1 MSKQIRRPRSRSNE
15 IQKNFMDWWS
25 YQYNEIMLS
34 RDFVALDSNSKEISK
49 ETFLKELSEGSYS
62 DSLRIR

>member
-1 MSKQIRRPRSRSNE
+1 MSKQIRRPRSNPNE
-15 IQKNFMDWWS
+15 TKKNFMDWWS

-49 ETFLKELSEGSYS
+49 ETFLKELSEGIIP
-62 DSLRIR
+62 IRLES

>member
-1 MSKQIRRPRSRSNE
+1 MSKQIRDPE
-15 IQKNFMDWWS
+15 VIQLKNFMDWWT

>member
-1 MSKQIRRPRSRSNE
+1 
-15 IQKNFMDWWS
+15 MDWWS

-49 ETFLKELSEGSYS
+49 ETFLKELSEGSS